1 MQSKVEEKNLSALK
15 LPLSAEKA
23 DWVKASIRD
32 IPDFPKPGIIF
43 KDLTPLL
50 KDVAVFKFVID
61 AMTEKCREL
70 KPDTIAGIEA
80 RGFLLGPTIAY
91 ELGLPFVP
99 IRKPGKLPYSVK
111 KLEYALEYGTD
122 TIEVHSDAVENGH
135 RVVVIDDLLATGGT
149 ANAAQNLIKSV
160 GGNVVGIGFIVEL
173 AFLGGRA
180 KLPTDSDVFSLIS
193 Y

>member
-1 MQSKVEEKNLSALK
+1 MQSKTEEKNLSALK

-23 DWVKASIRD
+23 DWIKTSIRD

-50 KDVAVFKFVID
+50 KDVGRFKFVID
-61 AMTEKCREL
+61 SMTEKCREL
-70 KPDTIAGIEA
+70 KPDVIAGIEA

-91 ELGLPFVP
+91 ELGLGFVP
-99 IRKPGKLPYSVK
+99 IRKPGKLPYKVQ

-122 TIEVHSDAVENGH
+122 CIEVHADAVDSGQ
-135 RVVVIDDLLATGGT
+135 RVVIIDDLLATGGT
-149 ANAAQNLIKSV
+149 ATAAQNLIKTV

-173 AFLGGRA
+173 AFLSGRE
-180 KLPTDSDVFSLIS
+180 KLGAGPDIFSLIT

>member
-1 MQSKVEEKNLSALK
+1 MQSKTEEKNLSALK

-23 DWVKASIRD
+23 DWIKTSIRD

-50 KDVAVFKFVID
+50 KDVGRFKFVID
-61 AMTEKCREL
+61 SMTEKCREL
-70 KPDTIAGIEA
+70 KPDIIAGIEA

-91 ELGLPFVP
+91 ELGLGFVP
-99 IRKPGKLPYSVK
+99 IRKPGKLPYKVQ

-122 TIEVHSDAVENGH
+122 CIEVHADAVDNGQ
-135 RVVVIDDLLATGGT
+135 RVVIIDDLLATGGT
-149 ANAAQNLIKSV
+149 ASAAQNLIKTV

-173 AFLGGRA
+173 AFLSGRE
-180 KLPTDSDVFSLIS
+180 KLGAGPDIFSLIS